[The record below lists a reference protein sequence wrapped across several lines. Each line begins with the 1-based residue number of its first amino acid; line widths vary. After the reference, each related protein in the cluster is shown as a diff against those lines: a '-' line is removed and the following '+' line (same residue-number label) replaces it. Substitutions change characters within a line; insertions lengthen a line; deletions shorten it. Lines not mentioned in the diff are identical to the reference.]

1 MGDTTILKDDLK
13 NVLIDEAFSRSF
25 NKDKAKSRSIML
37 KSDNKIT
44 WSKNKTISLLQT
56 DLEKG
61 RESQHKLRNNSVSP
75 DQVRKIKTDA
85 NSGVKSSA

>member
-1 MGDTTILKDDLK
+1 MGDTTILKDDSK
-13 NVLIDEAFSRSF
+13 DEAFSRSF
-25 NKDKAKSRSIML
+25 NKEKTKSRSPML

-44 WSKNKTISLLQT
+44 RSKNKTISLLQT
-56 DLEKG
+56 DLDNG
-61 RESQHKLRNNSVSP
+61 RESQQKLRNNSVSP

>member
-1 MGDTTILKDDLK
+1 MADSTILKDDLK
-13 NVLIDEAFSRSF
+13 EDEAFSRSF
-25 NKDKAKSRSIML
+25 NKEKAKSRSPML

-44 WSKNKTISLLQT
+44 RSKNKTISLLQT
-56 DLEKG
+56 DLDKG

-75 DQVRKIKTDA
+75 DQVLKIKADG